1 MFAIRVSEVS
11 EQLIDNPYFS
21 FSASVEAESI
31 ASDYYETVED
41 IELQLCDI
49 SYWEGVD

>member
-21 FSASVEAESI
+21 FYASVEAESA
-31 ASDYYETVED
+31 ASDYYET
-41 IELQLCDI
+41 IEVLEL
-49 SYWEGVD
+49 